1 MCISMGQYRHTYVLL
16 YQLKGPK
23 RNNAAGAASN
33 AQCPDLVPN
42 TFLQEEEPRLLGWM
56 TDPRNWAGSNQD
68 EPELF
73 VVPLSKESLEQNKP
87 KPNPTLMRVCQR
99 A

>member
-1 MCISMGQYRHTYVLL
+1 
-16 YQLKGPK
+16 
-23 RNNAAGAASN
+23 
-33 AQCPDLVPN
+33 
-42 TFLQEEEPRLLGWM
+42 M
-56 TDPRNWAGSNQD
+56 TDPRNWAGSMQD

-99 A
+99 GKKPSERVHSNQSCTNLIKN